1 MTDTYNHEQTEVEL
15 ERMVERGEEDD
26 DIDNVKHFLL
36 TDRNYL
42 ENAFAAMDEIA
53 GSPQAYLKKYLGLS
67 DEKIQILRNK
77 YLS

>member
-1 MTDTYNHEQTEVEL
+1 
-15 ERMVERGEEDD
+15 
-26 DIDNVKHFLL
+26 
-36 TDRNYL
+36 
-42 ENAFAAMDEIA
+42 MDEIA